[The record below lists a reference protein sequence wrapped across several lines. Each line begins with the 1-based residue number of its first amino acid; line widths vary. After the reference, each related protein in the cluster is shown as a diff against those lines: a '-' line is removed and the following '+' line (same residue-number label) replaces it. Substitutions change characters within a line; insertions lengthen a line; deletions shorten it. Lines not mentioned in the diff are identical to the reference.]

1 MTWNEIARI
10 GKAEKTLQ
18 VGRNIALRKKTG
30 TYNMRLLRGNHHF
43 KISTHCSAQCSKIK
57 IKWDL
62 GCYVNCVF
70 DFFFKWVVP

>member
-30 TYNMRLLRGNHHF
+30 T
-43 KISTHCSAQCSKIK
+43 
-57 IKWDL
+57 
-62 GCYVNCVF
+62 
-70 DFFFKWVVP
+70 